1 MPYYS
6 HIPSGILLLIFLSVL
21 STSLR
26 GQSVQ
31 EARSTRVKH
40 AVYGSF
46 GGAGLF
52 YSLTYERTVWTQ
64 NTFHAAV
71 RGGIGASFSS
81 VLFPHE
87 FNIPLGVSLLY
98 GKRKGHLDIGLSL
111 SNYFLDQ
118 YDYASDKSSME
129 YRALYVPSIAYRYQK
144 KEGGLLVRVGLCTVI
159 NPNPI
164 TTTFVPWIDLSVGWA
179 F

>member
-6 HIPSGILLLIFLSVL
+6 RIPSGILSLIFLSAL
-21 STSLR
+21 SISLR

-31 EARSTRVKH
+31 EVPSSRAQN
-40 AVYGSF
+40 AIYGSF

-71 RGGIGASFSS
+71 RGGVGASFSS

-87 FNIPLGVSLLY
+87 FNIPLGVSFLY

-118 YDYASDKSSME
+118 YDYASDKSSIE
-129 YRALYVPSIAYRYQK
+129 YRALYVPSVAYRYQK
-144 KEGGLLVRVGLCTVI
+144 KDGGLLVRAGLCTVI

-164 TTTFVPWIDLSVGWA
+164 ATTYVPWIDLSLGWA